1 MKKGM
6 NNIYSELKNDLSHN
20 AFSLGAIIIAVSF
33 LEYLSV
39 IFLFIL
45 INKFKKDDK
54 EQSSYVIVEHK
65 A

>member
-6 NNIYSELKNDLSHN
+6 NNIYSELKNDLSRN